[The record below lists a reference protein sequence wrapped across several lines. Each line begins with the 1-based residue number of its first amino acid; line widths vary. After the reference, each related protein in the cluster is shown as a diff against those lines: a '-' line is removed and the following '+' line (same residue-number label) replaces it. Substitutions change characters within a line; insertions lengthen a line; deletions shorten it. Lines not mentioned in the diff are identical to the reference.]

1 MVGVSNTI
9 GFIGFGEVAYTFS
22 KAMRTAGADI
32 IVYDKLFEEE
42 EKAFKKKQLAKEIDV
57 STETLGTL
65 LEESSIILSTVTTQ
79 EASNVATKCAPMLRP
94 EQIFVDLN
102 STSPRKKIE
111 ISRIIQD
118 SKAVFVEGA
127 ILEAI
132 GTAGSKTRILIGGP
146 EGQNITSIL
155 NGYGLNAVFYSQQI
169 GRASAFKMFRSIFTK
184 GVEALL
190 LEMLVAGKRAGIE
203 EDLWEDVT
211 RLMKSRPFD
220 EIAKTWILT
229 HATASERRYHEM
241 LQVLEAMNEIGIKP
255 LVAEGTSSYF
265 KQSVDS
271 GLSEAFASKPGTI
284 NELVSFIE
292 ANLPQNQK
300 T

>member
-1 MVGVSNTI
+1 MPNTI

-22 KAMRTAGADI
+22 KAMRKEGADV

-42 EKAFKKKQLAKEIDV
+42 EKAFKKKQLAHEIDV
-57 STETLGTL
+57 NTGTL
-65 LEESSIILSTVTTQ
+65 RTLLDKSSIIISTVTTQ
-79 EASNVATKCAPMLRP
+79 EAGNVATACAPLLRP
-94 EQIFVDLN
+94 KQVFVDLN

-146 EGQNITSIL
+146 AGQDITNTL
-155 NGYGLNAVFYSQQI
+155 NKYGLNAVFYSQQI
-169 GRASAFKMFRSIFTK
+169 GKASAFKMFRSIFTK

-190 LEMLVAGKRAGIE
+190 LEMLVAGRRAGIE

-220 EIAKTWILT
+220 EIAKNWILT
-229 HATASERRYHEM
+229 HATANERRYHEM

-255 LVAEGTSSYF
+255 LVTEGTTSYF

-271 GLSEAFASKPGTI
+271 ELSKAFTSKPSTI
-284 NELVSFIE
+284 NELVDFIE
-292 ANLPQNQK
+292 AKLPQKK

>member
-1 MVGVSNTI
+1 MSNTI

-22 KAMRTAGADI
+22 KAMRKEGADI
-32 IVYDKLFEEE
+32 VVYDRLFEEE
-42 EKAFKKKQLAKEIDV
+42 GKAFKKKQLAQEIDV
-57 STETLGTL
+57 NTGTLRTL
-65 LEESSIILSTVTTQ
+65 LEDSSIILSTVTTQ
-79 EASNVATKCAPMLRP
+79 EASNVATVCAPMLRP
-94 EQIFVDLN
+94 EQVFVDLN

-111 ISRIIQD
+111 ISRIIQN

-132 GTAGSKTRILIGGP
+132 GTAGSKTRILMGGL
-146 EGQNITSIL
+146 EGQNIAVIL
-155 NGYGLNAVFYSQQI
+155 NRYGLNAVFYSEQI
-169 GRASAFKMFRSIFTK
+169 GKASAFKMFRSIFTK

-190 LEMLVAGKRAGIE
+190 LEMLVAGRRAGIE

-220 EIAKTWILT
+220 EIAKNWILT
-229 HATASERRYHEM
+229 HATANERRYHEM

-255 LVAEGTSSYF
+255 LVSEGTTSYF

-271 GLSEAFASKPGTI
+271 KLSQAFTSKPSTI
-284 NELVSFIE
+284 NELVNFIE

-300 T
+300 K